1 MIDRINNLLNLIDK
15 NAKKQTIVVFKG
27 FLYSDLIKLD
37 NKYFKNWDKI
47 IINKTDIE
55 ILKGQVLE
63 NTFDAIKSSN
73 SVFWMTYEELILAY
87 ETVKNNFD
95 IKVIENNIFNKKFPY
110 DNTINDIERVYKS
123 YFYNVED
130 EIKKEDELEYSSVV
144 DFYGDISYSTES
156 EKYYITYNDS
166 LDMNLEYIDLYEV
179 DKNSHMVEMT
189 DVKQKDKDTLFIE
202 LSEDEIPFLDL
213 ITVLLNGKELPKKV
227 CIISMV
233 QLSDLP
239 NLYRER
245 TEILQKLFKNKI
257 RFSFAMKTMEI
268 SDIENLSDYLSILKE
283 YWGYDS
289 FRDLDIYRDVRS
301 TEREIIQISQAQI
314 IDDIVT
320 QTSLAIDE
328 KSFRDIFITSPT
340 GSGKS
345 VMFQLPSIYLSRKY
359 IDVKPL
365 TIVISPL
372 IALMNDQVNSLKNN
386 GIDIARTINSN
397 TLPFEKEKILEE
409 VENGKCSILY
419 LSPETLQARY
429 DIKALIGNR
438 YLGLVIIDEAHIVT
452 TWGKTFRAD
461 YWYLGIFLQKL
472 RKLYRF
478 PIVTFT
484 ATAIYGGREDM
495 YLETRD
501 SLNMINPIS
510 YFGKVR
516 RDDIY
521 MAISSLGDNEK
532 DYIKNNREYRKT
544 KQQLGLDFLRVAYKN
559 KQKTLVY
566 FPTIRTLNDFKFFI
580 RQDKDI
586 YERTG
591 EYHGMLEKEEKDEV
605 LKSFKD
611 GDMLF
616 VLATKAFGM
625 GVDIPDIKYVYHYA
639 PTGSVTDYIQEIGR
653 VARDKDLVKKG
664 VARCDF
670 LSADF
675 NEVKRLH
682 GMSSIKNRQLLQI
695 MKKIMELYKEKGF
708 SRNLLVSAED
718 FKYAFMDDY
727 QEIDGLD
734 NKIKTALLLIE
745 KDFSSPNN
753 IGYPPFSARPRSI
766 FGNEMILVK
775 KDLAN
780 KLMSSSIK
788 KYIKLEYPLKNSIFY
803 GVYSVD
809 LSSIWEK
816 YYKKYT
822 FPNFKRILFTPEEC
836 KKLKHGNLFSQF
848 SYSTGISIAKMSDN
862 EINDAISIF
871 NKYVK
876 IFSDFSAEQK
886 RLDKYFTV
894 NDLGSYLSIH
904 LKIKDKFKSRS
915 IAQALINSCFEY
927 QKIKGYKFIEDRPS
941 NNEMKYKYKNSYDIF
956 IDFLAVNF
964 EKYFK
969 KNEQYY
975 EGEDQFIKFYLRD
988 KSRKLKD
995 KSRKFD
1001 EDSIVLGIA
1010 EAIGLLSYTI
1020 ENGQNPKI
1028 YLRMN
1033 SVSPMEQAIKKGEYY
1048 KNNLLS
1054 NIYLRHKISVEM
1066 LTYLFTYKVEADSP
1080 QEKILKYTDFFWD
1093 KIEDYFLGDI
1103 PIEVEEKL
1111 YKKI

>member
-1 MIDRINNLLNLIDK
+1 MTDKINNLLNIIEK
-15 NAKKQTIVVFKG
+15 NAKTQTIVAFKG
-27 FLYSDLIKLD
+27 FLYSDLIRLN

-47 IINKTDIE
+47 IVNDTDIKKLKSQ
-55 ILKGQVLE
+55 ILPNTLE
-63 NTFDAIKSSN
+63 VIQSENV
-73 SVFWMTYEELILAY
+73 VFWMTYEELILAY
-87 ETVKNNFD
+87 DIIKNNFD
-95 IKVIENNIFNKKFPY
+95 IKVIENNIFNKKFQY
-110 DNTINDIERVYKS
+110 DNTINDIKRVYES

-130 EIKKEDELEYSSVV
+130 EIKEENELEYSSIIN
-144 DFYGDISYSTES
+144 FYGDISYSNES
-156 EKYYITYNDS
+156 KKYYITYNDS
-166 LDMNLEYIDLYEV
+166 LNMNLEYIDLYEI
-179 DKNSHMVEMT
+179 DKNNYMVKID
-189 DVKQKDKDTLFIE
+189 DVKQKDKNTLFIE

-213 ITVLLNGKELPKKV
+213 ITILLNSQELPKKI

-245 TEILQKLFKNKI
+245 TEILQKLFTNKI
-257 RFSFAMKTMEI
+257 NFSFTMKTMEI

-289 FRDLDIYRDVRS
+289 FRNLDIYKDVRNA
-301 TEREIIQISQAQI
+301 EREIIQISQAQI

-320 QTSLAIDE
+320 QTSLATDG

-359 IDVKPL
+359 IDIKPL

-397 TLPFEKEKILEE
+397 TLPFEREKILEE

-429 DIKALIGNR
+429 DIKTLIGNR

-521 MAISSLGDNEK
+521 MMISSLGDIEN
-532 DYIKNNREYRKT
+532 DLTKNNREYKKT
-544 KQQLGLDFLRVAYKN
+544 KQQLALNHLIEAYKN
-559 KQKTLVY
+559 KQKSLIY
-566 FPTIRTLNDFKFFI
+566 FPTIKILRDFGSFI
-580 RQDKDI
+580 RENNNEI
-586 YERTG
+586 YEKTG
-591 EYHGMLEKEEKDEV
+591 QYHGMLEKEEKDEV
-605 LKSFKD
+605 LKSFKN
-611 GDMLF
+611 GDIMF

-639 PTGSVTDYIQEIGR
+639 PTGSVTDYVQEIGR
-653 VARDKDLVKKG
+653 VARDKNLVKKG
-664 VARCDF
+664 IARCDF
-670 LSADF
+670 LPADF

-695 MKKIMELYKEKGF
+695 MEKVVQLYKEKKF
-708 SRNLLVSAED
+708 NRNLLVSAED
-718 FKYAFMDDY
+718 FKYAFIDDY

-753 IGYPPFSARPRSI
+753 IGYPPFVARPRSI

-775 KDLAN
+775 KDLEK
-780 KLMSSSIK
+780 KLMSSPIK
-788 KYIKLEYPLKNSIFY
+788 KYIKLEYPLEKSIFY
-803 GVYSVD
+803 GVYSVN
-809 LSSIWEK
+809 LSEIWEK
-816 YYKKYT
+816 YYKNYT
-822 FPNFKRILFTPEEC
+822 FPNFKRILFTPDEC
-836 KKLKHGNLFSQF
+836 KNLKHGDLFSQF

-871 NKYVK
+871 DKYVK
-876 IFSDFSAEQK
+876 TFSGFSAEQK
-886 RLDKYFTV
+886 ILDKYFTV
-894 NDLGSYLSIH
+894 NDLGSYLSTH

-927 QKIKGYKFIEDRPS
+927 QKLKGYKFIQDRPS

-964 EKYFK
+964 EKFFK

-988 KSRKLKD
+988 KSLKFND
-995 KSRKFD
+995 
-1001 EDSIVLGIA
+1001 DSIILGIA
-1010 EAIGLLSYTI
+1010 ESIGLLNYTI
-1020 ENGQNPKI
+1020 ENGKNPKI
-1028 YLRMN
+1028 YLRIN
-1033 SVSPMEQAIKKGEYY
+1033 SVSPIEQAIKKGEYY
-1048 KNNLLS
+1048 KNNLL
-1054 NIYLRHKISVEM
+1054 NDIYLRHKISVEM
-1066 LTYLFTYKVEADSP
+1066 LTYLFTYKVKADSP
-1080 QEKILKYTDFFWD
+1080 QEKILNYTDFFWD
-1093 KIEDYFLGDI
+1093 KIEDYFLGDL
-1103 PIEVEEKL
+1103 PTEVEKKL
-1111 YKKI
+1111 Y